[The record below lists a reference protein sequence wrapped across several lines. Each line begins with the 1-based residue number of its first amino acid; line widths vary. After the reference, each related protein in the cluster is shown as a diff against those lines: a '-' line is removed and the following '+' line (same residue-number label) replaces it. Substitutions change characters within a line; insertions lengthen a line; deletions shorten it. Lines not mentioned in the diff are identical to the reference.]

1 MCFPVGPKTSDRG
14 GMAWMF
20 LPKLHCQGDNLCIYI
35 YIYYIIYIYTITCV
49 YMSYDNIYIYIIV
62 YIVYMYTLNLHICHM
77 CFLDVKLDE
86 GSKMGNGVLIFN
98 LSKRCDV
105 EETAG
110 PDAAST
116 ASLPPIGKE
125 KEASFLRSWRVDMQP
140 PWCKRLGWNKWY
152 TINCHIGLGSGY
164 V

>member
-1 MCFPVGPKTSDRG
+1 M
-14 GMAWMF
+14 
-20 LPKLHCQGDNLCIYI
+20 II
-35 YIYYIIYIYTITCV
+35 YIYYCIHCIHVYIEVT
-49 YMSYDNIYIYIIV
+49 YMSYV
-62 YIVYMYTLNLHICHM
+62 
-77 CFLDVKLDE
+77 FLDVKLDE

-140 PWCKRLGWNKWY
+140 P
-152 TINCHIGLGSGY
+152 
-164 V
+164 

>member
-1 MCFPVGPKTSDRG
+1 
-14 GMAWMF
+14 
-20 LPKLHCQGDNLCIYI
+20 
-35 YIYYIIYIYTITCV
+35 
-49 YMSYDNIYIYIIV
+49 MSYDNIYIYIYNIV
-62 YIVYMYTLNLHICHM
+62 HIVYMYTLYIHM
-77 CFLDVKLDE
+77 SYVFLDVKLDE

-140 PWCKRLGWNKWY
+140 P
-152 TINCHIGLGSGY
+152 
-164 V
+164 